1 MKYSSLV
8 GLMGTTAVLVL
19 ATGFAIGG
27 EGRTGQKEAASTAGM
42 SIEEAIKT
50 ATQKY
55 PGQVLEAELEDED
68 GAALWELEILTAD
81 GKKMEVQVDSRTGE
95 VLASEEDE
103 DAKDAK
109 DREQE
114 RDQER
119 KQERKRERKS

>member
-8 GLMGTTAVLVL
+8 GLTGTTAALVL

-27 EGRTGQKEAASTAGM
+27 EGRTGQKEAASTAGI
-42 SIEEAIKT
+42 SIEEAIKA
-50 ATQKY
+50 ATQKH
-55 PGQVLEAELEDED
+55 PGKVLEAELEVED
-68 GAALWELEILTAD
+68 GNAVWELEILTAD

-103 DAKDAK
+103 DEDAK

-119 KQERKRERKS
+119 KRERKREHRS

>member
-103 DAKDAK
+103 DAKD
-109 DREQE
+109 REQE